1 MFFKCSSIFSSS
13 KSFRR
18 RLFLHS
24 LKRRRSF
31 DSIKTFLRLRRPSRN
46 KINLFKS
53 AVIKFGKKMKNKLK
67 LLKWFIELSCN
78 LCKITRLPL
87 LHCDSFSL
95 SRSLVRDAIDQL
107 RYPQFSK
114 TVGNQ
119 SRETI
124 SIRGNFTSDPGW
136 EEAAET
142 NLAEREKTWRNYS
155 IIIKFTPKGGIF
167 RNPGSSCSRSKTWK
181 TRIVIKLRRFLATK
195 TRGQNSRRCPLNLAP
210 AKIKNYSSEIWK

>member
-1 MFFKCSSIFSSS
+1 MVQLICDGHLNSVAPKRTLGWRQKKDLGCENSNHDENVFQVQQHFFLLKEFST
-13 KSFRR
+13 KT
-18 RLFLHS
+18 FLHS

-78 LCKITRLPL
+78 LCKITRLLL

-142 NLAEREKTWRNYS
+142 NLAEKRKNLKELLNNY
-155 IIIKFTPKGGIF
+155 
-167 RNPGSSCSRSKTWK
+167 
-181 TRIVIKLRRFLATK
+181 
-195 TRGQNSRRCPLNLAP
+195 
-210 AKIKNYSSEIWK
+210 